1 MTPGS
6 ASWQPLLIAAT
17 LATLTLWLNHATN
30 VAVIR
35 DDGGFSHTPDYYI
48 DNFRA
53 TAFDADGHPL
63 HVLRAKRMVHYMDD
77 DTTSLIEP
85 HYAQQRPGRPAIE
98 ASARRGMVSG
108 NGDHVHFLD
117 QVTLTRQSDAGPT
130 LMMRTEYLHIIPDA
144 EQIQTDKPLEI
155 TQGQSNLSANGLFA
169 DGQSHTL
176 ILRGRVRGNYRVSH

>member
-17 LATLTLWLNHATN
+17 LAALTLWLNHATD

-85 HYAQQRPGRPAIE
+85 QYAQQRPDKPAVR

-117 QVTLTRQSDAGPT
+117 QVSVTRLADAGPA
-130 LMMRTEYLHIIPDA
+130 LEMRTEYVHIIPDA
-144 EQIQTDKPLEI
+144 EQIQTDKPLTL
-155 TQGQSNLSANGLFA
+155 TQGQSTLSASGMFA
-169 DGQSHTL
+169 DGQSRAVL
-176 ILRGRVRGNYRVSH
+176 LRGRVKGSYRVSH